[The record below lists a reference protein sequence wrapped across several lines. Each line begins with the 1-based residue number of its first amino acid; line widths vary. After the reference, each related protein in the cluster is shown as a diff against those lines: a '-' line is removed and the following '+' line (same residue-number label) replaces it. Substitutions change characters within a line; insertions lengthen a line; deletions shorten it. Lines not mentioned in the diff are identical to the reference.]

1 MLDHL
6 YLRSL
11 QSVQGTSRRKIILT
25 CAIVTGCSAGVI
37 FKPDD
42 ALLPTFT
49 KNSKIREMIEVG
61 CETAVSSSKILKQNL
76 PRGVRVGGVYDS
88 SSRSTRGFLL
98 EGRPNEVGDYSFR
111 VEVGC
116 AGSRRKDEKVYNFS
130 VQP

>member
-1 MLDHL
+1 MLDYL
-6 YLRSL
+6 SLRSL
-11 QSVQGTSRRKIILT
+11 LSVHGTSSRKIFLT
-25 CAIVTGCSAGVI
+25 SAMVASCSAGVT

-42 ALLPTFT
+42 GLLPAF
-49 KNSKIREMIEVG
+49 KRNSKIREMIEID

-76 PRGVRVGGVYDS
+76 PKGVRVGGVYDS

-116 AGSRRKDEKVYNFS
+116 AGSRRKDEKTYNFS